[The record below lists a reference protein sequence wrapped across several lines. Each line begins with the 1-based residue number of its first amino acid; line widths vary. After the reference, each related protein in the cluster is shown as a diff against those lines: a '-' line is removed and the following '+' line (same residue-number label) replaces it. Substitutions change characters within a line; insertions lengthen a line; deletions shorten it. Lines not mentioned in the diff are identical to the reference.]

1 MLKQQSTDSLLR
13 RGRLRTVCLEEWHAL
28 EAARAELHSRLPAAE
43 QLQGSLTQNASA
55 VLGLIC
61 MHLRPLVATEPR
73 LLERWASEIGALP
86 QASLGG
92 AAFMR
97 LVGGQ
102 SRLLCLSHGDTSASV
117 LCCRRSVAGSCRVS
131 LPWHGETTC
140 WSPPSAPAACWH
152 TT

>member
-1 MLKQQSTDSLLR
+1 MSGTPGDARGWACTGPICPKNVGVHGGLHSERICACAKVVLTVLKQQSTDSLLR
-13 RGRLRTVCLEEWHAL
+13 RGRMRTVCLEEWHAL
-28 EAARAELHSRLPAAE
+28 EAGRAELQSRLPAAE
-43 QLQGSLTQNASA
+43 QLQGSLTQTASA

-97 LVGGQ
+97 
-102 SRLLCLSHGDTSASV
+102 
-117 LCCRRSVAGSCRVS
+117 
-131 LPWHGETTC
+131 
-140 WSPPSAPAACWH
+140 
-152 TT
+152 